1 MQVAFAKNLNQK
13 RIDKWDKFSEN
24 QFVSYND
31 KRVSAK
37 EYLQVWCDHYS
48 MTWSTIIIMNQMT
61 VQNQFM
67 YDLCQWMGYSIIF
80 EKILY

>member
-1 MQVAFAKNLNQK
+1 
-13 RIDKWDKFSEN
+13 
-24 QFVSYND
+24 
-31 KRVSAK
+31 
-37 EYLQVWCDHYS
+37 